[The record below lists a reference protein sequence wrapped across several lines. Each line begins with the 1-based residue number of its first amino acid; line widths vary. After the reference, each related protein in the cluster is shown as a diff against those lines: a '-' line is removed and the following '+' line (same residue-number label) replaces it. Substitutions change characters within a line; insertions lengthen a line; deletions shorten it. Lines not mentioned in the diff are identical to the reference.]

1 MLGFQGFSSRLVPV
15 NNWKS
20 QAKIFKA
27 AVYR

>member
-1 MLGFQGFSSRLVPV
+1 MLGFQGFSSGLVPV

-27 AVYR
+27 TFL